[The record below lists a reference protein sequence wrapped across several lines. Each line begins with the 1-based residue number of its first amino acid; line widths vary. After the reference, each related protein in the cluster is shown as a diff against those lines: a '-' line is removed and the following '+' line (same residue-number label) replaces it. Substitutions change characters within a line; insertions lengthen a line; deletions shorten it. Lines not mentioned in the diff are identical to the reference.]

1 MTNGL
6 LRRLTRSRGQH
17 NLRSQRNGLM
27 HLFLF
32 EENAEG
38 VDAAL
43 LIVLITIF
51 TAALALQMERFGAD
65 AAQMLDRAQQFA
77 VQSMG
82 IRAQGETVAAYGW
95 SDVYRQWLEWDSR
108 TTLAQAEGDE
118 AAASRYRAVRDRA
131 VALTPCSAVLFLTA
145 PAASHR
151 TSVQSSA
158 AASYTSTT
166 PSAATACPGSA
177 TIRSSKAR

>member
-1 MTNGL
+1 
-6 LRRLTRSRGQH
+6 
-17 NLRSQRNGLM
+17 M

-131 VALTPCSAVLFLTA
+131 VALTPLL
-145 PAASHR
+145 
-151 TSVQSSA
+151 SSA
-158 AASYTSTT
+158 FFDSASGQ
-166 PSAATACPGSA
+166 PPN
-177 TIRSSKAR
+177 IRAIIGRRQLHFYNTKCGNRLPRLGNDPFQQGTVVGDHLPDSRFDK